1 MKKHRKCQFLFD
13 VSQGLICPVESQ
25 LCLEVS
31 LHSLT
36 LHSSLVHAGVCER
49 EGERIRE
56 ILIMCVEFLTN
67 SLPFADPTFL
77 WNHHRNN
84 SEKNHKFQK
93 GLFTRQSLSWYSP
106 VWSLCFP
113 SSSGTSR
120 SCRSRYSRTG
130 PETEIMFVKTC
141 K

>member
-1 MKKHRKCQFLFD
+1 
-13 VSQGLICPVESQ
+13 
-25 LCLEVS
+25 
-31 LHSLT
+31 
-36 LHSSLVHAGVCER
+36 
-49 EGERIRE
+49 
-56 ILIMCVEFLTN
+56 MCVEFLTN

-84 SEKNHKFQK
+84 SEKNHKYLVKHNKQKGKK
-93 GLFTRQSLSWYSP
+93 GLFTHQSLSWCSP

-130 PETEIMFVKTC
+130 PETEEDVQIISIAYVHSTALLCRC